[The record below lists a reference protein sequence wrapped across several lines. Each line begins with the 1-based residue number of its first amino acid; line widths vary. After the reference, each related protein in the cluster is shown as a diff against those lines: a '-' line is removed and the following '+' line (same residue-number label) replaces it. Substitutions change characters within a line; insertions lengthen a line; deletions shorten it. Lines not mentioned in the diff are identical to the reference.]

1 MSEPEKFRRVDDLYV
16 PDEFCATVAS
26 DMYVQLNPYIGKIVP
41 RLTVRQARMLR
52 DWLDRALPEETV
64 TVVWTVPA
72 DEESAP

>member
-1 MSEPEKFRRVDDLYV
+1 MSRPEQFRRVVSLDI

-52 DWLDRALPEETV
+52 DWLDKALPEQTV
-64 TVVWTVPA
+64 TVVWTVPT
-72 DEESAP
+72 DPESTP